1 MADWVCIGGVD
12 TARGVAGLVSC
23 DTGGE
28 NYVWM
33 EVRGVRGV
41 CFGLPRLFFL
51 PFLISVGFALVSVA
65 LLSFTFSSSTLEV
78 RPLEQGLQN

>member
-28 NYVWM
+28 KNVRM

-41 CFGLPRLFFL
+41 CFGLPLLFFSG
-51 PFLISVGFALVSVA
+51 FSSSVGFALLSV
-65 LLSFTFSSSTLEV
+65 
-78 RPLEQGLQN
+78 P